1 MGDGPPFVIDEE
13 NITKLP
19 EQIELSASFEVIDID
34 GVTGELTFTMTD
46 CKDVHPSIFEFN

>member
-1 MGDGPPFVIDEE
+1 VGDGPPFVIDEE

-46 CKDVHPSIFEFN
+46 CKDVHQSIFEFN